1 MRASRSP
8 SGEWSS
14 SMIGGSELMER
25 LLAVRRRKL
34 AFGGLV
40 ARRVRGHFPGAQVRR
55 RRYSS

>member
-1 MRASRSP
+1 MRAGRP
-8 SGEWSS
+8 ASGEWSA

-40 ARRVRGHFPGAQVRR
+40 ANRVRGHFPNAQARR
-55 RRYSS
+55 RRRS